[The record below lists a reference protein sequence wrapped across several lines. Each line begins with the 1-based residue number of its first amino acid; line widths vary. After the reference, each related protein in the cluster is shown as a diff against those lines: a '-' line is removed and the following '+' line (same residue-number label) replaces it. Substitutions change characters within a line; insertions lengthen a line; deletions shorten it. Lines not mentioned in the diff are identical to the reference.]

1 MRNAHDGDAGVSLSL
16 LEWFADQIET
26 FAPATRYG
34 ERQTL
39 YAELNALQSDQSASQ
54 NDHIGLFVLSQ
65 VVAAHQLTKPALDEK
80 PRRDRSAHDNW
91 YSKERN
97 RIAKLLQQIDESP
110 VVSSFH
116 ATVHYYSAEAVT
128 CPHGRN
134 QKTCDALYALR
145 LTLDLLE
152 RYPALPGVRKQVERL
167 RHLEPHLPPLSD
179 VCRPQRPSP
188 LEAPLSDMAMPASTT
203 DLPPDDCAL
212 YLLGT
217 VVGRLRQAGLT
228 VAQSCDVVDRL
239 LTLCFDQPDAAGK
252 RPALLAEQWRR
263 LC

>member
-1 MRNAHDGDAGVSLSL
+1 VSLSL
-16 LEWFADQIET
+16 LEWFADQIEI
-26 FAPATRYG
+26 FAPATWYD
-34 ERQTL
+34 ERQKL
-39 YAELNALQSDQSASQ
+39 YADLNALPSDQAPSQ

-116 ATVHYYSAEAVT
+116 ATVSYYAAEDVT

-134 QKTCDALYALR
+134 QKTCDALYGLR

-167 RHLEPHLPPLSD
+167 RHLEPHLPPLSE
-179 VCRPQRPSP
+179 VCQPQRPSP
-188 LEAPLSDMAMPASTT
+188 LEDPLSDFATPASTS
-203 DLPPDDCAL
+203 DPLPDDCAL

-217 VVGRLRQAGLT
+217 VVGRLRQASLT

-239 LTLCFDQPDAAGK
+239 LTLCFDQPDAAGN
-252 RPALLAEQWRR
+252 RPTLLAEQWRR

>member
-1 MRNAHDGDAGVSLSL
+1 MSLSL

-26 FAPATRYG
+26 FAPAMWHD
-34 ERQTL
+34 ERQKL
-39 YAELNALQSDQSASQ
+39 YAELNALTSDQTPSQ

-80 PRRDRSAHDNW
+80 PQRDRSAHENW

-110 VVSSFH
+110 VVSSFR
-116 ATVHYYSAEAVT
+116 ATIQYYPAEDVT

-167 RHLEPHLPPLSD
+167 RHLEPHLPPLSE
-179 VCRPQRPSP
+179 VCQPQHHSP
-188 LEAPLSDMAMPASTT
+188 WDESLSDMAMSASTA
-203 DLPPDDCAL
+203 DPLPADCPV

-228 VAQSCDVVDRL
+228 VAQSCGVVDRL
-239 LTLCFDQPDAAGK
+239 LTLCFDQPDAAGD

>member
-1 MRNAHDGDAGVSLSL
+1 VV
-16 LEWFADQIET
+16 WFADQIET
-26 FAPATRYG
+26 FAPATWYD
-34 ERQTL
+34 ERQSL
-39 YAELNALQSDQSASQ
+39 YAELIALPSDQVPSQ
-54 NDHIGLFVLSQ
+54 NDPIGLFVLSQ
-65 VVAAHQLTKPALDEK
+65 VVAAHQLTRPALDEK

-116 ATVHYYSAEAVT
+116 ATVHYYVAEEVT

-167 RHLEPHLPPLSD
+167 RHLEPHLPSLTE
-179 VCRPQRPSP
+179 VCRPQRHAPF
-188 LEAPLSDMAMPASTT
+188 EEPLSDMAMVASTADLLT
-203 DLPPDDCAL
+203 DECAL

-217 VVGRLRQAGLT
+217 VVGRLRQVGLT

-239 LTLCFDQPDAAGK
+239 LTLCFDQPDAAGN
-252 RPALLAEQWRR
+252 RSALLAEQWRR